1 MKRRVAIVG
10 AGQSGMQLALGLQR
24 AGHEVTVFSNRSAR
38 EILEGPV
45 MSSQCMFETALQTER
60 ELGLD
65 GWADECP
72 AIEGIGIA
80 VRNPEG
86 GKAIE
91 WRARLDGP
99 AQSVDQRLKIPAW
112 MAEFEKRGGQL
123 VLKDV
128 DLDDLETCAQ
138 THDLVVVASGKG
150 EISKLFERDEARSP
164 CDQPQRALALTYVKG
179 MKPAEPYAR
188 VCFNLIPGVGEYF
201 VFPALTTSGPCEIM
215 VFEGVPGGPMD
226 CWADVK
232 TPQEHLARS
241 KWILETFLPWEAER
255 CTRIELTDDNG
266 ILTGRFTPTVRKPI
280 ATLPSG
286 RKVLGLADA
295 VVLNDPITGQGANNA
310 AKCADIYLKRILEH
324 GDAPFDA
331 AWMQETFDRYW
342 EGYARWATDW
352 TNSLL
357 APPKP
362 HLLKLLQSA
371 THMPAVA
378 STIVNGFDDPRAF
391 APWWFDAEEADHFLE
406 ARAREAVVDRFDR
419 RDFRKALGQFS
430 TGVTVITTRAIDGR
444 RVGMTANSFSS
455 VSLDPPLVLWSLAR
469 QAPSVADFTG
479 ASHFAINVLAA
490 NQHHLSRQFSTPQA
504 DKFGGVD
511 CCEGTAG
518 VPLLDGVIARFTCR
532 NVKQYDGGDHLI
544 FIGEVERYDRFD
556 GEPLVFHSGYYQ
568 VTTRH
573 PECMQQ

>member
-24 AGHEVTVFSNRSAR
+24 SGLEVTVFSNRSAQ
-38 EILEGPV
+38 EIGEGPV

-65 GWADECP
+65 WWADECP
-72 AIEGIGIA
+72 LVEGIGIA

-91 WRARLDGP
+91 WSAKLDGP

-112 MAEFEKRGGQL
+112 MAEFERRGGRL
-123 VLKDV
+123 VLQDMGI
-128 DLDDLETCAQ
+128 DDLETCARMN
-138 THDLVVVASGKG
+138 DLVVVASGKG
-150 EISKLFERDEARSP
+150 EISRLFERDDERSP
-164 CDQPQRALALTYVKG
+164 YEQPQRALALTYVKG
-179 MKPAEPYAR
+179 MKPRASHSA

-201 VFPALTTSGPCEIM
+201 VFPALTTTGPCEIM

-232 TPQEHLARS
+232 TPQQHLARS

-255 CTRIELTDDNG
+255 CRDIELTDDNG
-266 ILTGRFTPTVRKPI
+266 ILSGRFTPTVRKPV
-280 ATLPSG
+280 ARLPSG

-295 VVLNDPITGQGANNA
+295 VVLNDPITGQGSNNA

-331 AWMQETFDRYW
+331 AWMQQTFDRYW
-342 EGYARWATDW
+342 EGYARWATGW

-357 APPKP
+357 APPQP
-362 HLLKLLQSA
+362 HLQKLLQSA
-371 THMPAVA
+371 ASMPAVA
-378 STIVNGFDDPRAF
+378 SIVVNGFDDPRAF
-391 APWWFDAEEADHFLE
+391 APWWFDAAEADRFLE
-406 ARAREAVVDRFDR
+406 DRAREAVVDRFDR

-430 TGVTVITTRAIDGR
+430 TGVTVITTRAMDGR

-469 QAPSVADFTG
+469 QAPSLADFTG

-504 DKFGGVD
+504 DKFGGVE
-511 CCEGTAG
+511 CCEGTSG
-518 VPLLDGVIARFTCR
+518 VPLLNGVIARFVCR
-532 NVKQYDGGDHLI
+532 NVRQYDGGDHLI

-573 PECMQQ
+573 PECMQ